1 MGLSIGELTKRE
13 GRVETFVDM
22 WANQTPFL
30 FDDGKA
36 RKINTIIF
44 SKQIQFSINALKKDK
59 KTRDTQLSQVISS
72 LKSAKGTLSVLAE
85 EGKQLKQFSFGKLV
99 KTKEFGGQGSAEGT
113 SSGKISGGTI
123 TEVLSETGFCFYYA
137 LLVTNQLD
145 TFKKESFKTVTNK
158 KAYVDLIEKLGLKEQ
173 LKDSLN
179 DTQLQKYIPIMYDF
193 LGTGFDEILRAQV
206 KKFKKDYSN
215 VDSKFYMARS
225 GAIPDEYNPYTT
237 YRAITKQ
244 MQKKYN
250 LDSVIGEDKWNPAD
264 LWIYNDAAIKKLKE
278 LNAAADKLRSQDPDG
293 YKVAILDLVNE
304 NIYNLYKKDKSCF
317 PVSLKKSSLY
327 PHIDEINVK
336 GAFERIVTFDKVELS
351 QGNIDVK
358 IHFTLK
364 IYQGNKLIDSNNKLR
379 VKMKAGASG
388 GYRLEIEGGKE
399 ARFGSV
405 GTGIWQF
412 IIRET
417 DNSGLKVLEKIRKDI
432 KEDNETLKT
441 VIPSSNDKQWFG
453 GSNYKSLSNKLA
465 GQLEPYLQKM
475 FQKVNNSKEIFDVK
489 QVKTG
494 ALNEK
499 LYNKTSAAE
508 IAIAIS
514 QIVNKY
520 ARDIVVENI
529 VDAAASARI
538 SAGIRPEQIEAR
550 KKQLGG
556 KLDKDFKSLPADSK
570 LTNLVFTSCF
580 HLKIS

>member
-1 MGLSIGELTKRE
+1 
-13 GRVETFVDM
+13 
-22 WANQTPFL
+22 
-30 FDDGKA
+30 
-36 RKINTIIF
+36 
-44 SKQIQFSINALKKDK
+44 
-59 KTRDTQLSQVISS
+59 
-72 LKSAKGTLSVLAE
+72 
-85 EGKQLKQFSFGKLV
+85 
-99 KTKEFGGQGSAEGT
+99 
-113 SSGKISGGTI
+113 
-123 TEVLSETGFCFYYA
+123 
-137 LLVTNQLD
+137 
-145 TFKKESFKTVTNK
+145 
-158 KAYVDLIEKLGLKEQ
+158 
-173 LKDSLN
+173 
-179 DTQLQKYIPIMYDF
+179 
-193 LGTGFDEILRAQV
+193 
-206 KKFKKDYSN
+206 
-215 VDSKFYMARS
+215 MARS
-225 GAIPDEYNPYTT
+225 GAIPEEYNPYTT
-237 YRAITKQ
+237 YRAVTKQ

-278 LNAAADKLRSQDPDG
+278 LNAAADKLRNQDPDG

-317 PVSLKKSSLY
+317 PVSLKKSSLS

-432 KEDNETLKT
+432 KEDNETLET